1 MALERIE
8 IRLSPLDPDEAEVIE
23 AVDKLDQ
30 YGAKARFFKER
41 LLKGMAVVMR
51 EIESIKMESDQV
63 AMLDRLAGSVNAGH
77 YHLLKAMLAGP
88 AAAGHAPSA
97 LPSGRPAE
105 PTERVQIITADAQPG
120 EATVSEQQ
128 PAEATVSEQQAVAGG
143 YSDASPDGGGAR
155 AVLNASDAPPVVSES
170 GAVPGDSMEDFVK
183 HDIPKPM
190 PNWSMFRDA
199 AGTAGTKR
207 E

>member
-8 IRLSPLDPDEAEVIE
+8 IRLSPLDPDEAVVIE

-88 AAAGHAPSA
+88 AAAVHAPSA
-97 LPSGRPAE
+97 LPSGRPSE
-105 PTERVQIITADAQPG
+105 STERVQMIMADAQPG
-120 EATVSEQQ
+120 ETAVSEQQ
-128 PAEATVSEQQAVAGG
+128 TVAVGHF
-143 YSDASPDGGGAR
+143 DASPDGGGAG
-155 AVLNASDAPPVVSES
+155 AGLNASDAPLVVSES
-170 GAVPGDSMEDFVK
+170 SAVPDDSTEDFVK
-183 HDIPKPM
+183 HDIPKPR
-190 PNWSMFRDA
+190 PNWSMYRDA
-199 AGTAGTKR
+199 AGTAGTVGTKR